1 MSLTVWILLG
11 ATVLILFGLDR
22 LSSLIVQP
30 APRPVERTVPELGL
44 AHEDLRIQSGDHE
57 LAAWLIQP
65 PEAQPFEPLV
75 LVAHG
80 WSANYSTVLTLAGP
94 LAETG
99 HDVLLFDVRGHG
111 RNAPEPYVSVRSFR
125 DDLMA
130 VTRYAATRFPDRQ
143 LVVIGHSMGGAA
155 GVLAAAEGAP
165 IDGLVLVAAPS
176 DIVKVTAEYL
186 VDRGLPGHVL
196 ANVFRPFWWRR
207 IGSTFRPLTPSRRIR
222 ELDIPL
228 LLIQPEHD
236 LRVARE
242 HAERLAEAAG
252 VEYRLIPDREHTDVL
267 GDPLTLRFVLEFLED
282 V

>member
-1 MSLTVWILLG
+1 MTLSVWVVAGAIVLL
-11 ATVLILFGLDR
+11 LIGLDWFASR
-22 LSSLIVQP
+22 IIRVP
-30 APRPVERTVPELGL
+30 PRPVERTVPELGFD
-44 AHEDLRIQSGDHE
+44 HEDLRIQSGDHE
-57 LAAWLIQP
+57 LAAWLIKP
-65 PEAQPFEPLV
+65 AEAQPFEPLV

-80 WSANYSTVLTLAGP
+80 WSANYSTVLALAEP

-99 HDVLLFDVRGHG
+99 HEVLLFDVRGHG
-111 RNAPEPYVSVRSFR
+111 RNKPQPYVSVRSFR

-143 LVVIGHSMGGAA
+143 LVVVGHSMGGSA

-176 DIVKVTAEYL
+176 DILKVTAEFF
-186 VDRGLPGHVL
+186 VDQGLPGHLLVSL
-196 ANVFRPFWWRR
+196 LRPFWWHRV
-207 IGSTFRPLTPSRRIR
+207 GSTFRPLTPSRRIR

-236 LRVARE
+236 KRVVRE
-242 HAERLAEAAG
+242 HADRLAEAAG
-252 VEYRLIPDREHTDVL
+252 VDYRLIPDREHTDVL